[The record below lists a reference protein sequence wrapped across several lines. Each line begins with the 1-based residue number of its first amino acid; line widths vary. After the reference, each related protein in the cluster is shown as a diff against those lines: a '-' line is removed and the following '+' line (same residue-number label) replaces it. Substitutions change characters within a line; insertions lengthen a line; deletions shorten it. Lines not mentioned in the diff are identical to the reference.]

1 MKPINTILLA
11 LMMINNAEPMPMELA
26 TRSAEHE
33 PRVLLAQAEPEATQ
47 ARTEREDEEDDSPRA
62 PSDQEALALAALE
75 GLMSQPPERALPIIK
90 RVLNGSQTTLVKR
103 RALFVLSQID
113 GPEAQ
118 EILLQT
124 SRSTDEALRREAI
137 RGIGIGGNPTSL
149 AALQEIYRSGNETA
163 KKQVLEAWM
172 IAGRKEQIYQ
182 VAIDAKSEKEAN
194 RAIRMLG
201 AMGAVDELRKLGDR
215 PNAGRGLVEVK
226 A

>member
-47 ARTEREDEEDDSPRA
+47 ARTEGEDEEDDSPRA

-103 RALFVLSQID
+103 RGAGVKPRGRNRSYKLRSSSDAAPRNTSACATQNALSSSCSARYRLAS
-113 GPEAQ
+113 
-118 EILLQT
+118 
-124 SRSTDEALRREAI
+124 AL
-137 RGIGIGGNPTSL
+137 
-149 AALQEIYRSGNETA
+149 
-163 KKQVLEAWM
+163 
-172 IAGRKEQIYQ
+172 
-182 VAIDAKSEKEAN
+182 
-194 RAIRMLG
+194 
-201 AMGAVDELRKLGDR
+201 
-215 PNAGRGLVEVK
+215 
-226 A
+226 